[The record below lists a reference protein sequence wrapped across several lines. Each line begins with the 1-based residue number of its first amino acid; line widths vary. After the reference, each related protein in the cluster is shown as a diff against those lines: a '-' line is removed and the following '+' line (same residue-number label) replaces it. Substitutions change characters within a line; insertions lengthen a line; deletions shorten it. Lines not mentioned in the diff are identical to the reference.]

1 MGIVNQ
7 TPHLEELT
15 AIDIDHF
22 YCNGE
27 LVDLVD
33 LTYQAYVLKADG
45 KTNHDIGVVMCTLK
59 NIAEGLMMPR
69 PIKTKV
75 LPLLMRLR
83 KLGIK
88 C

>member
-1 MGIVNQ
+1 MSNPPPETLVA
-7 TPHLEELT
+7 L
-15 AIDIDHF
+15 DIDHF

-33 LTYQAYVLKADG
+33 LVYQAYVLKADG
-45 KTNHDIGVVMCTLK
+45 KTNHDIGVVMCTLR

-75 LPLLMRLR
+75 LPLLERLR
-83 KLGIK
+83 KSGLK